1 MKLDIEK
8 YEKILDDTELVLSCD
23 TLTQGNME
31 IGDVNKLGKFNQCL
45 SQFYESKLK
54 GKYTTEEI
62 KSILG
67 IAKILM
73 SHIDTL
79 PEPSI
84 VSYAQLATF
93 LNKLMF
99 K

>member
-1 MKLDIEK
+1 MNFDFSK
-8 YEKILDDTELVLSCD
+8 YEKIIDDTELVLSCD
-23 TLTQGNME
+23 TLTQDPM
-31 IGDVNKLGKFNQCL
+31 DVSDLHKLSKFNQCL

-54 GKYTTEEI
+54 GKYTTKEI

-67 IAKILM
+67 IAKIMM
-73 SHIDTL
+73 SHVETL
-79 PEPSI
+79 PEPSMI
-84 VSYAQLATF
+84 SYGQLATF